1 MYLVCFRNQQAT
13 WQLPPHFIEKGTP
26 LRVAITNTVQM
37 TPGEVCFFRPG
48 GGSALHLCI
57 DVQHGC
63 TNPVQF

>member
-37 TPGEVCFFRPG
+37 TPGEVCFLDQEG
-48 GGSALHLCI
+48 
-57 DVQHGC
+57 DQHYIYASMFNMVVK
-63 TNPVQF
+63 NPVQF